1 MKLNEL
7 FEVMNDTQFFD
18 VYYKGNDGELI
29 KCASYNDRDS
39 IDERYNEA
47 EVINISVTKYNTFD
61 ILIEKVAMN
70 KRYTVKFAIPDWF
83 DLDEEVEI
91 EFEDNE
97 DEDAIEERIADE
109 FRDWLDDKLRDLR
122 DEATHEVIEVE
133 EY

>member
-70 KRYTVKFAIPDWF
+70 KRYTIKFEIPSWV
-83 DLDEEVEI
+83 DLDEEIEL
-91 EFEDNE
+91 EFENE
-97 DEDAIEERIADE
+97 EDEREIEDAIEDA
-109 FRDWLDDKLRDLR
+109 FTDWLDDKLRDLR
-122 DEATHEVIEVE
+122 DEATKEVTEIE

>member
-18 VYYKGNDGELI
+18 VYYKGNDGSLV
-29 KCASYNDRDS
+29 KCGSYNDRDS

-47 EVINISVTKYNTFD
+47 DVINISVTKYNTFD
-61 ILIEKVAMN
+61 ILIERVAMN
-70 KRYTVKFAIPDWF
+70 KRYTVKFFIPDWL

-91 EFEDNE
+91 EFEDDE
-97 DEDAIEERIADE
+97 DEDEIEERIADE

-122 DEATHEVIEVE
+122 DEADKEVIEVE

>member
-18 VYYKGNDGELI
+18 VYYKDSEGNLV
-29 KCASYNDRDS
+29 KCGSYNDRDS

-47 EVINISVTKYNTFD
+47 EVINVSVTKYNTFD
-61 ILIEKVAMN
+61 ILVERVPMN
-70 KRYTVKFAIPDWF
+70 KRYTVKFAIPDWV
-83 DLDEEVEI
+83 DLEEEMEI

-97 DEDAIEERIADE
+97 DEDDIRERIADE
-109 FRDWLDDKLRDLR
+109 FRDWLDDKLRDL
-122 DEATHEVIEVE
+122 DSEAYKEVIEIE

>member
-7 FEVMNDTQFFD
+7 FDVMNDTQFFD
-18 VYYKGNDGELI
+18 VYYKDSNDNLV
-29 KCASYNDRDS
+29 KCGSYNDKDA

-61 ILIEKVAMN
+61 ILVEKVAMN
-70 KRYTVKFAIPDWF
+70 KRYTVKFFIPDWL

-97 DEDAIEERIADE
+97 GDYEIEERIADE

-122 DEATHEVIEVE
+122 DEADKEVLEIE

>member
-7 FEVMNDTQFFD
+7 FDVMNDTQFFD
-18 VYYKGNDGELI
+18 VYYKGNDGTLV

-39 IDERYNEA
+39 IDEKFNEA

-70 KRYTVKFAIPDWF
+70 KRYTVKFFIPDWL
-83 DLDEEVEI
+83 DLEEEMEI

-97 DEDAIEERIADE
+97 DEDEIKERIADE
-109 FRDWLDDKLRDLR
+109 FRDWLDDKLRDLG
-122 DEATHEVIEVE
+122 DEADKEIIDIE

>member
-18 VYYKGNDGELI
+18 VYYKGNDGSLV
-29 KCASYNDRDS
+29 KCGSYNDRDS
-39 IDERYNEA
+39 IDERFNEA
-47 EVINISVTKYNTFD
+47 DVINISVTKYNTFD
-61 ILIEKVAMN
+61 ILIERVAMN
-70 KRYTVKFAIPDWF
+70 KRYTVKFFIPDWL

-91 EFEDNE
+91 EFEDDE
-97 DEDAIEERIADE
+97 DEDEIEERIADE

-122 DEATHEVIEVE
+122 DEADKEVIEVE

>member
-18 VYYKGNDGELI
+18 VYYKDNNGNLV
-29 KCASYNDRDS
+29 KCGSYNDRDS

-61 ILIEKVAMN
+61 ILIERVAMN
-70 KRYTVKFAIPDWF
+70 KRYTVKFFIPNWL
-83 DLDEEVEI
+83 DLEEEVEI
-91 EFEDNE
+91 EFEDDE
-97 DEDAIEERIADE
+97 DEDEIEGRIADE
-109 FRDWLDDKLRDLR
+109 FRDWLDDKLRDLS
-122 DEATHEVIEVE
+122 DEADKEVIDIE

>member
-18 VYYKGNDGELI
+18 VYYKGNDGSLV
-29 KCASYNDRDS
+29 KCGSYNDRDS

-47 EVINISVTKYNTFD
+47 DVINISVTKYNTFD
-61 ILIEKVAMN
+61 ILIERVAMN
-70 KRYTVKFAIPDWF
+70 KRYTVKFFIPDWL

-91 EFEDNE
+91 EFEDDE
-97 DEDAIEERIADE
+97 DEDEIEERISDE

-122 DEATHEVIEVE
+122 DEADKEVIEVE

>member
-18 VYYKGNDGELI
+18 VYYKDSNGNLV
-29 KCASYNDRDS
+29 KCASYNERDS

-47 EVINISVTKYNTFD
+47 EVITISVTKYNTFD

-70 KRYTVKFAIPDWF
+70 KRYTVKFFIPDWL

-97 DEDAIEERIADE
+97 DDDDIEERIADE

-122 DEATHEVIEVE
+122 DEADKEVIEIE

>member
-18 VYYKGNDGELI
+18 VYYKGNDGNLV

-39 IDERYNEA
+39 IDEKFNEA

-70 KRYTVKFAIPDWF
+70 KRYKVRFILPDW
-83 DLDEEVEI
+83 LDPEEEVEI
-91 EFEDNE
+91 EFEDDE
-97 DEDAIEERIADE
+97 DEFDIEERIAEE
-109 FRDWLDDKLRDLR
+109 FSDWLDDKLRDMR
-122 DEATHEVIEVE
+122 DGAEKEVVDIE

>member
-18 VYYKGNDGELI
+18 VYYKGNDGSLV

-39 IDERYNEA
+39 IDEKFNEA

-70 KRYTVKFAIPDWF
+70 KRYKVRFILPDW
-83 DLDEEVEI
+83 LDPEEEVEI

-97 DEDAIEERIADE
+97 DEFDIEERIAEE
-109 FRDWLDDKLRDLR
+109 FSDWLDDKLRDMR
-122 DEATHEVIEVE
+122 DGAEKEVVDIE

>member
-18 VYYKGNDGELI
+18 VYYKGNDGSLV

-39 IDERYNEA
+39 IDERFNEA

-70 KRYTVKFAIPDWF
+70 KRYTVKFFIPDWL

-97 DEDAIEERIADE
+97 DDDEIEERIADE

-122 DEATHEVIEVE
+122 DEADKEVLEIE

>member
-18 VYYKGNDGELI
+18 VYYKDNNGGLV
-29 KCASYNDRDS
+29 KCASYNERDS
-39 IDERYNEA
+39 IDEKFNEA

-70 KRYTVKFAIPDWF
+70 KRYTVRFYLPDWVDF
-83 DLDEEVEI
+83 DEEVEI

-97 DEDAIEERIADE
+97 DEDDIETRIADE
-109 FRDWLDDKLRDLR
+109 FSDWLNDKLRDLR
-122 DEATHEVIEVE
+122 DDAEKEVIDIE

>member
-1 MKLNEL
+1 MIHEL

-18 VYYKGNDGELI
+18 VYYKGNDGSLV
-29 KCASYNDRDS
+29 KCGSYNDRDS

-47 EVINISVTKYNTFD
+47 DVINISVTKYNTFD
-61 ILIEKVAMN
+61 ILIERVAMN
-70 KRYTVKFAIPDWF
+70 KRYTVKFFIPDWL

-91 EFEDNE
+91 EFEDDE
-97 DEDAIEERIADE
+97 DEDEIEERIADE

-122 DEATHEVIEVE
+122 DEADKEVIEVE

>member
-18 VYYKGNDGELI
+18 VYYKDNNGNLV
-29 KCASYNDRDS
+29 KCGSYNDRDS

-61 ILIEKVAMN
+61 ILIERVAMN
-70 KRYTVKFAIPDWF
+70 KRYTVRFYLPDWV

-97 DEDAIEERIADE
+97 DEDDIETRIADE
-109 FRDWLDDKLRDLR
+109 FSDWLNDKLRDLR
-122 DEATHEVIEVE
+122 DDAEKEVIDIE

>member
-18 VYYKGNDGELI
+18 VYYKGNDESLV

-39 IDERYNEA
+39 IDEKFNEA

-70 KRYTVKFAIPDWF
+70 KRYTVKFFIPDWL

-97 DEDAIEERIADE
+97 DADDIEERIRDE
-109 FRDWLDDKLRDLR
+109 FTDWLDDKLRDLR
-122 DEATHEVIEVE
+122 DDADREIIDIE

>member
-18 VYYKGNDGELI
+18 VYYKDNNGNLV
-29 KCASYNDRDS
+29 KCASYNDKDA
-39 IDERYNEA
+39 IDEKFNEA

-70 KRYTVKFAIPDWF
+70 KRYTVKFFIPDWV
-83 DLDEEVEI
+83 DLEEEVEI
-91 EFEDNE
+91 EFED
-97 DEDAIEERIADE
+97 DEDDYDIEERIAEE
-109 FRDWLDDKLRDLR
+109 FSDWLDDKLRDLR
-122 DEATHEVIEVE
+122 DDAEKEVIDIE

>member
-70 KRYTVKFAIPDWF
+70 KRYTVKFFIPDWL

-97 DEDAIEERIADE
+97 DADDIEERIRDE
-109 FRDWLDDKLRDLR
+109 FTDWLDDKLRDLR
-122 DEATHEVIEVE
+122 DDADREIIDIE

>member
-7 FEVMNDTQFFD
+7 FDVMNDTQFFD
-18 VYYKGNDGELI
+18 VYYKDSNDNLV
-29 KCASYNDRDS
+29 KCGSYNDKDA

-47 EVINISVTKYNTFD
+47 EVINISVTKYNTLD

-70 KRYTVKFAIPDWF
+70 KRYTVKFYIPDWL
-83 DLDEEVEI
+83 DLDEEIEI

-97 DEDAIEERIADE
+97 DDDDIEERIADE

-122 DEATHEVIEVE
+122 DEADKEVLEIE

>member
-70 KRYTVKFAIPDWF
+70 KRYTVKFFIPDWL
-83 DLDEEVEI
+83 DLDEEIVI
-91 EFEDNE
+91 EFEDDETEREIE
-97 DEDAIEERIADE
+97 DRIAEELEEWLDRKLDEIRSDVEKEVTDIEE
-109 FRDWLDDKLRDLR
+109 
-122 DEATHEVIEVE
+122 
-133 EY
+133 Y